1 MCNRGDQNLGTK
13 NINWKRVKRI
23 VITLAVLI
31 FLIITASTSI
41 YTVNDKQQGVVTTFG
56 KVTRVSDA
64 GMYFMLPFGM
74 ERAYIVDTNVYQK
87 IELGYRTN
95 PSAEGGYDVIGSES
109 KMITGDYN
117 IVNVDFFIEY
127 KVSDP
132 EKYLFSSYEPE
143 AILRNLIQSQVRNV
157 VGSTNVDAVLTNGKE
172 LVQQRVKELV
182 TDILAEYDIGLMLT
196 DIKIQDSE
204 PPTDDVTAAF
214 KQVETAK
221 QNAETIINEAK
232 AYENAKIPDSKA
244 QADKLLQ
251 DAEYQKQSRINDATE
266 KIALFEAMYS
276 QYVNN
281 PWITRARMYYEMLT
295 AMLPGVK
302 VYINTSEGGVNTL
315 LPLENFV
322 NGGQQ

>member
-1 MCNRGDQNLGTK
+1 LGTK
-13 NINWKRVKRI
+13 NINWKRAKKI
-23 VITLAVLI
+23 VIALAILI
-31 FLIITASTSI
+31 FLIVLASTSI

-56 KVTRVSDA
+56 KVSRVSNA

-74 ERAYIVDTNVYQK
+74 EQVYLVDTNVYQK

-95 PSAEGGYDVIGSES
+95 PSAEGGYDVVEAES

-132 EKYLFSSYEPE
+132 VKYLFSSYEPE
-143 AILRNLIQSQVRNV
+143 QILRNLIQSQVRNV

-172 LVQQRVKELV
+172 LIQQQVKELV
-182 TDILAEYDIGLMLT
+182 TEILAKYDIGLMLT

-204 PPTDDVTAAF
+204 PPTEEVTAAF

-221 QNAETIINEAK
+221 QNADTVINDAT
-232 AYENAKIPDSKA
+232 AYENAQLPDA
-244 QADKLLQ
+244 RANADKLLQ
-251 DAEYQKQSRINDATE
+251 NAEYQKQSRINDATE
-266 KIALFEAMYS
+266 RIALFEAMYS

-281 PWITRARMYYEMLT
+281 PDMTKARMYYEMLT

-302 VYINTSEGGVNTL
+302 IYIDTSEGGVDTV
-315 LPLENFV
+315 LPLESLI
-322 NGGQQ
+322 GAGLQ